1 MKQPK
6 TNPTQTI
13 LTICVG
19 FLVIH
24 LITKAD
30 WAIYVSL
37 VIGVLGVFSPFLSKK
52 IDFLW
57 MKLAWVLSLII
68 PNILLSIIFYLFL
81 FPIALLSKLFSDKDP
96 LMLKNTTKTTF
107 RTREKSFEKS
117 SFEKPW

>member
-6 TNPTQTI
+6 TNPTQTM

-30 WAIYVSL
+30 WAIYISL
-37 VIGVLGVFSPFLSKK
+37 VIGLLGVFSPFLSQK

-57 MKLAWVLSLII
+57 MKLAWVLSLIM

-81 FPIALLSKLFSDKDP
+81 FPIALLSKLFGNKDP
-96 LMLKNTTKTTF
+96 LMLKHTQKSTF
-107 RTREKSFEKS
+107 RTREKPFEKS